1 MSSSKRIDSAQLRLK
16 QLSNH
21 IRTPQKTDYPVLHYA
36 STDSTT
42 RLKDKVA
49 IITGCNSEKGIGRA
63 AATCFAASGA
73 KAIVIADLA
82 MDNLAKWAE
91 EIGKRYPE
99 TKVEWKNF
107 DASGISFPDKLAN
120 RKTRKR

>member
-1 MSSSKRIDSAQLRLK
+1 MSSSKRAADPASLRLK

-21 IRTPQKTDYPVLHYA
+21 IGAPQKTDYPVLHYA
-36 STDSTT
+36 STEPTT

-82 MDNLAKWAE
+82 MDNLATWTE
-91 EIGKRYPE
+91 EIGKRYPD

-107 DASGISFPDKLAN
+107 DAAGISHLDN
-120 RKTRKR
+120 TS